1 MDSIRDTLLETGKER
16 RILTESESKRIL
28 AEWGIPVVPCE
39 VATSGEE
46 AVGLARSVG
55 FPVVLKILS
64 PDISHK
70 SQVGGVRV
78 NLATEDGVRSAFRE
92 IMENANRNAPSAR
105 ILGATVQKMVTG
117 LEVAIG
123 ATNDRQ
129 FGHVLMFGR
138 GGVDIE
144 SLRDVTF
151 RLIPISVADAE
162 EMIRDIRGF
171 PLLKGQA
178 SPGADT
184 EELRS
189 ILLRVSDLIES
200 YPLIEG
206 MDLNPVLVSPR
217 GSSVAD
223 ARIMVGAAGA

>member
-1 MDSIRDTLLETGKER
+1 MDSIRDTLMETGKER
-16 RILTESESKRIL
+16 RILTETDSKRIL
-28 AEWGIPVVPCE
+28 AQWGIPVVPCE
-39 VATSGEE
+39 VATSAEE

-78 NLATEDGVRSAFRE
+78 NLATEEGVRSAFHE

-105 ILGATVQKMVTG
+105 IQGATVQKMVTG

-129 FGHVLMFGR
+129 FGHVLMLGR
-138 GGVDIE
+138 GGVEIE
-144 SLRDVTF
+144 LLRDVTF

-178 SPGADT
+178 SPGADM

-189 ILLRVSDLIES
+189 ILLKVSDLIES

-206 MDLNPVLVSPR
+206 MDLNPVLVSSR
-217 GSSVAD
+217 GSLVAD
-223 ARIMVGAAGA
+223 ARIVVGAAGA